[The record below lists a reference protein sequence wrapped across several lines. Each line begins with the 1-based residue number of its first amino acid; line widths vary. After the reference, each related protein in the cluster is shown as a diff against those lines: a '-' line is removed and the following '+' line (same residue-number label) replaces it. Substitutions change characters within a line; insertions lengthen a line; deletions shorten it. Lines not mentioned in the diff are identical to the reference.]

1 METSLLLPGEDVPDD
16 DGLRVILSVHQGAE
30 GHQVP
35 AAESAAS
42 PPAPRLL
49 SCEGA
54 VRTSRGGSD
63 GLLLP
68 NVTPGTRERDS
79 WDKQLRV
86 VQPAPSPA
94 LQAPPKCHPVQRA
107 HSKYRAEPPWHTPLS
122 PAWHHGIL
130 RGSPY
135 NVSLIKSGQGKT

>member
-79 WDKQLRV
+79 WDKQSRV

-94 LQAPPKCHPVQRA
+94 QNAILSREPTLNTEQNHRGTH
-107 HSKYRAEPPWHTPLS
+107 HSVLPGTTAYSEGHLTTFR
-122 PAWHHGIL
+122 
-130 RGSPY
+130 
-135 NVSLIKSGQGKT
+135 